1 MAHKNHSYMVS
12 PPHPRRRRRLRR
24 RRGPPTPPPPPPLA
38 SNLYAVE
45 RRRRRRRR
53 RTLVLVGVGG
63 LLLLEF
69 DIWDWLHRRKPGVE
83 GTCVDPQLKCL
94 GVKTPCSVIA
104 IYTLG
109 GRGV

>member
-1 MAHKNHSYMVS
+1 
-12 PPHPRRRRRLRR
+12 
-24 RRGPPTPPPPPPLA
+24 
-38 SNLYAVE
+38 VE
-45 RRRRRRRR
+45 RRRRRR

-63 LLLLEF
+63 LLLLKF

-104 IYTLG
+104 LYTLG